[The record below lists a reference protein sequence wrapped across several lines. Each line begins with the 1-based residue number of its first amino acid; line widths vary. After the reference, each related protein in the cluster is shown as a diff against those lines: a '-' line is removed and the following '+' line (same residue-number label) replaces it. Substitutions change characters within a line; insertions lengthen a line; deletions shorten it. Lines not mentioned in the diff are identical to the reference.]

1 MDRDNKMR
9 KIKALYEK
17 FLRIQAQL
25 HSTSQSP
32 KAKKSPSKELN
43 KYQKFYKTE
52 SAKIKHKN
60 TTPKS
65 MMRSIAKEWNIKK
78 NLPI

>member
-1 MDRDNKMR
+1 MDKESKMR

-17 FLRIQAQL
+17 FLRMKAQVQ
-25 HSTSQSP
+25 TSQSP
-32 KAKKSPSKELN
+32 IPKKSPSKELN

-65 MMRSIAKEWNIKK
+65 MMRSIAKEWNLKK
-78 NLPI
+78 NLPL